1 MACSWDG
8 SVAYIEFDDKELGQV
23 VSTEEKENLFQRMYG
38 KKSFATGPDKKAPLV
53 VEDPDWIQPK
63 SVTTPTPS
71 VIDDMHSSDS
81 RASRSS
87 QIIMRGPTDKQ
98 IETRT
103 VDGKRRIT
111 PVFIPPPMEED
122 EAPTHHLNNGQAPGP
137 IAPPTFSSS
146 SVEKSKI
153 VIEKRDEVTRAGLP
167 SAPSSSPPSSAASML
182 LSTTAKEV
190 PSILLT
196 RRLERSEPERKVVS
210 VKSATVNNS
219 SIAMTGISIVRP
231 PDSDKIAIPPIT
243 VQKTFAVLVS
253 WRLNVF
259 QRKSENLINLF
270 FLFSYFADDLG

>member
-38 KKSFATGPDKKAPLV
+38 KKTFVTGPEKRAPLV

-63 SVTTPTPS
+63 TVTTPTPS
-71 VIDDMHSSDS
+71 VIDEMHSSDS

-122 EAPTHHLNNGQAPGP
+122 ETPTNHMNNGLASGPTAPQ
-137 IAPPTFSSS
+137 TFSSS

-167 SAPSSSPPSSAASML
+167 SASSSPPQSMPSVLSTSSA
-182 LSTTAKEV
+182 KET

-210 VKSATVNNS
+210 VKTPTVSNA
-219 SIAMTGISIVRP
+219 SISTTGISIVRP
-231 PDSDKIAIPPIT
+231 PDADKTAIPPIA
-243 VQKTFAVLVS
+243 VQKAFTVLVS
-253 WRLNVF
+253 STLYRSH
-259 QRKSENLINLF
+259 RKLGNLITY
-270 FLFSYFADDLG
+270 FLNTDNVR